1 MKLGIIASPEN
12 EATFETVK
20 SLGLD
25 GMEFTVNHNID
36 SKKFLDDVPVIRKRL
51 AQNGLAALS
60 VGRWGM
66 KRVDDDGKRI
76 PEAFEHDKNV
86 ILGASQLGC
95 PVFNCG
101 CNYAKNRTLQENYEI
116 AIGYFAD
123 LIAFAEDKNV
133 KIAVYN
139 CEWENF
145 VIEPEQWRVVMPA
158 LPTLGIKYDPSHC
171 TERTGG
177 YDAYLPEMLA
187 FGDRFYHFHVK
198 GSLIVGGKRYDD
210 PPAGMDG
217 INWGAVFDILY
228 TKNYAGAVCYEP
240 HSPYWTGKKGR
251 WGIDFSLNYIKPF
264 LMPEDYEGSM
274 ASAYSL

>member
-123 LIAFAEDKNV
+123 LIAFAKDKNV

>member
-12 EATFETVK
+12 ETTFETVK

-274 ASAYSL
+274 ASPYSL

>member
-12 EATFETVK
+12 ETTFETVK
-20 SLGLD
+20 SLRLD

-177 YDAYLPEMLA
+177 YDAYLPEMIA